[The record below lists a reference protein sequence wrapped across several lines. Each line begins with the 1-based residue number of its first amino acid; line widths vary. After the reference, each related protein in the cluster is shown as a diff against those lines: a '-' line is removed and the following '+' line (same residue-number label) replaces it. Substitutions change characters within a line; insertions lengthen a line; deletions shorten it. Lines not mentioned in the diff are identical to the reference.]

1 MTTAAARKEEALRER
16 RCIVTGETLDDDR
29 LVRFAVSPDGDI
41 VPDVA
46 AKLPGRG
53 IWVTAEKS
61 AIDEA
66 VKKNLFSRAAK
77 ADVKVD
83 ADLSSRV
90 EKMLVA
96 RMQGDLGLAKRSGA
110 LVLGFD
116 NVLRELGAP
125 RPPAALVEASDGSP
139 DGKRKLFNAAYAR
152 QLELPLVECLTSDE
166 LGLALGRQN
175 VIHAALNPGGFA
187 QRLIFDAGRLN
198 GFRPRTEHKQAE
210 KSVRNERDE

>member
-1 MTTAAARKEEALRER
+1 MTSAAVRKEEALRER

-53 IWVTAEKS
+53 IWVTASIS

-66 VKKNLFSRAAK
+66 VKKNLFARAAK
-77 ADVKVD
+77 TNVKAD
-83 ADLSSRV
+83 ADLSARV

-96 RMQGDLGLAKRSGA
+96 RMQGDLGLAKRAGA

-116 NVLRELGAP
+116 NVLRELEAP
-125 RPPAALVEASDGSP
+125 RPPACLIEATDGSA

-152 QLELPLVECLTSDE
+152 QLELPLVECLSSDE

-198 GFRPRTEHKQAE
+198 GFRPRTENMQAE
-210 KSVRNERDE
+210 KSARNERHV